1 MRKRLLALTA
11 ALCLLLPAVLA
22 LSGCA
27 ASDTPVL
34 RVYNW
39 EDYISQPTVNNDGSV
54 EDDYVDLIA
63 QFEEEYGVRVEYST
77 FGTNENM
84 YNELKINAGGY
95 DLVCPSDYMIMK
107 MIEDDR
113 YCVDIAMQLMA
124 SSSLLK
130 KSTQEVLEAHI
141 RSCVRESL
149 EAEDP
154 SPKIEEAIDV
164 IEKMLNMS

>member
-11 ALCLLLPAVLA
+11 ALCLLLPAALA

-107 MIEDDR
+107 MIEEDMVEPFTDDFLQNGTYSQYVSPYIADLFERNGWTR
-113 YCVDIAMQLMA
+113 YAAAYMGERWDTSITPN
-124 SSSLLK
+124 SSTSR
-130 KSTQEVLEAHI
+130 T
-141 RSCVRESL
+141 
-149 EAEDP
+149 
-154 SPKIEEAIDV
+154 
-164 IEKMLNMS
+164 